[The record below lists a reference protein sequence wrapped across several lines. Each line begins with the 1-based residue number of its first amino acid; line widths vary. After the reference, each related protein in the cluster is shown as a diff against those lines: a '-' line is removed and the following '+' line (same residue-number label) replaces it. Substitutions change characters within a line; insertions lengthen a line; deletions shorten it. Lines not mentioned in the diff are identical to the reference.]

1 MIHYKPFFMKKLF
14 LTSLAVVTF
23 TITTFASVVPDEG
36 MWLPMFVDKLNYADM
51 QKMGLKLTPEQIY
64 SINNSS
70 LKDGIVG
77 LSFGPE
83 PDGFFCTGGIVSN
96 EGLMFT
102 NHHCGYDAIQK
113 KSSLEHDYLTNGFW
127 AYSKEEE
134 LPETEIS
141 VAFFIRMEN
150 VTDSIIPFL
159 SDTMNEMQRGA
170 RVREI
175 RERLRKEY
183 SEDGRYH
190 VNVNSFYGGN
200 EYYVFMYEVYEDV
213 RLVGAPPSAIGK
225 FGGDTDNWMWPRH
238 TGDFSIFRVYM
249 SPDGKPAK
257 YSKDNIPLKPK
268 YVLPVSLK
276 GYENNDFA
284 MIWGYPGSTERYL
297 TSYGVVYNLNDFNP
311 AIINL
316 FGKRL
321 EIMKQ
326 DMDKD
331 PAVKIKYSSEYFGYS
346 NSWKNLIGESRGIKK
361 LKVSDKK
368 AAIEKGFMEWV
379 KQDAGRKAKYGELFD
394 RIKES
399 YDKLGEAI
407 VPMLYLRLGAMGSTA
422 MGYAQGFVPLAD
434 LLRNPKE
441 NREALDAT
449 LKEYKDGIKGQFKD
463 YNAPT
468 DQKLFAGLLELYV
481 NDLPADKQSETIR
494 KINEKYEG
502 DWKKYAA
509 DVYCKTMFCC
519 PERTE
524 AFLNKPSL
532 KTLEKDPL
540 YVLVNEL
547 SGAARQYS
555 MAAQETSRNLNKYNR
570 LFIAGLRE
578 MNPGKVYYPDANS
591 TMRLTYG
598 KTLDYFPAD
607 AVHYDYVTTLE
618 GVMEKE
624 DPTND
629 EFIVPDKLKE
639 LYKRKDYGRY
649 GKDGDMVTCFLTT
662 NDITGGNSGS
672 PVLNGNGELIG
683 LAFDGN
689 WEAMSGDIA
698 FEPDLQRTIN
708 VDIRY
713 VLFVIDKYA
722 GAQNLINELTI
733 AN

>member
-1 MIHYKPFFMKKLF
+1 MKKLF
-14 LTSLAVVTF
+14 LSSLAIISFYIATW
-23 TITTFASVVPDEG
+23 ASVVPDEG
-36 MWLPMFVDKLNYADM
+36 MWLPMFVDKLNYSDM
-51 QKMGLKLTPEQIY
+51 QKMGLKLTPDQIY
-64 SINNSS
+64 SINHSS

-96 EGLMFT
+96 EGLLFT

-127 AYSKEEE
+127 AYTKEEE

-150 VTDSIIPFL
+150 VTDSIIPFI
-159 SDTMNEMQRGA
+159 SDTMSEMQRGA
-170 RVREI
+170 KVREI

-200 EYYVFMYEVYEDV
+200 EYYLFLYEVYEDV

-257 YSKDNIPLKPK
+257 YSRDNIPLKPK
-268 YVLPVSLK
+268 YVLPISLK
-276 GYENNDFA
+276 GYQNNDFA

-297 TSYGVVYNLNDFNP
+297 TSYGVEYNLNDFNP
-311 AIINL
+311 AIIDL

-331 PAVKIKYSSEYFGYS
+331 PAVKIKYASEYFGYS

-368 AAIEKGFMEWV
+368 AAIEKGFMDWV
-379 KQDAGRKAKYGELFD
+379 KQDAGRKAKYGDLFD

-399 YDKLGEAI
+399 YGKLGEAI
-407 VPMLYLRLGAMGSTA
+407 VPLLYLRLGAMGATA
-422 MGYAQGFVPLAD
+422 MGYAQGFTPLAD

-441 NREALDAT
+441 NKEALEAT
-449 LKEYKDGIKGQFKD
+449 LQEYKDGIKGQFKD

-468 DQKLFAGLLELYV
+468 DQKVFAGLLELYV
-481 NDLPADKQSETIR
+481 NDLPAEKQCDAIR
-494 KINEKYEG
+494 KINEKYKG

-509 DVYCKTMFCC
+509 EVYGKTMFCC

-524 AFLNKPSL
+524 AFLNKPGL
-532 KTLEKDPL
+532 KALEKDPL

-547 SGAARQYS
+547 SGVARQYS
-555 MAAQETSRNLNKYNR
+555 VAAQETQRNLNRYNR

-578 MNPGKVYYPDANS
+578 MNPGRVYYPDANS

-607 AVHYDYVTTLE
+607 AVHYDYITTLD

-624 DPTND
+624 DPSND

-639 LYKRKDYGRY
+639 LYMNKDYGRY
-649 GKDGDMVTCFLTT
+649 GKDGKMVTCFLTT

-698 FEPDLQRTIN
+698 FEPDLQRTIS